1 MSEHHTHTEHGGR
14 EHDRHAHHAHEPE
27 HEPLPC
33 DGAGHEHHH
42 HTDGSCCCHRH
53 EEEFHGLDRVMAARL
68 IVSAALFVCGHIFE
82 GAEALCMAAAA
93 LIAGYDVLLAAVK
106 NVVKGS
112 FFDEYFLMSAAC
124 IAAFA
129 IGEFDE
135 GAAVMVLYRIG
146 ETCQRYAIRH
156 SRKRMF
162 SMPGVTSEPGGGRT
176 ERFITRFSR
185 VYTPVVLIMALA
197 VAVFMPVL
205 VKETTFSESVYHAL
219 TFLVLACP
227 CAIVISVPMAYFAG
241 ISAASKK
248 HVFFGSSTAV
258 DELAADKDARFEPV
272 EAGGEHCLAYR
283 GNQVVIAP
291 EGGKTPENAV
301 KIAKRTRF
309 VARENI
315 WFVIAVKAAVLIV
328 SLFGSAP
335 LWLAVFADSG
345 VTVIAILNSLRAFR
359 AGE

>member
-1 MSEHHTHTEHGGR
+1 M
-14 EHDRHAHHAHEPE
+14 
-27 HEPLPC
+27 
-33 DGAGHEHHH
+33 
-42 HTDGSCCCHRH
+42 
-53 EEEFHGLDRVMAARL
+53 
-68 IVSAALFVCGHIFE
+68 
-82 GAEALCMAAAA
+82 
-93 LIAGYDVLLAAVK
+93 
-106 NVVKGS
+106 KGS
-112 FFDEYFLMSAAC
+112 FFDEYFLMSVAC

-129 IGEFDE
+129 IGEYDE

-146 ETCQRYAIRH
+146 ETCQSYAIRH
-156 SRKRMF
+156 SRRKMF
-162 SMPGVTSEPGGGRT
+162 NMPDAAAEPGGGRT

-185 VYTPVVLIMALA
+185 VYTPIVLIMALA

-205 VKETTFSESVYHAL
+205 VKGTAFSEAVYHAL

-241 ISAASKK
+241 IGAASRK
-248 HVFFGSSTAV
+248 HIFFGSSTAV
-258 DELAADKDARFEPV
+258 DELASDKDARFEPA
-272 EAGGEHCLAYR
+272 EAGGERCLAYH

-291 EGGKTPENAV
+291 EGGKTPEDAV
-301 KIAKRTRF
+301 KIAKRTRL

-315 WFVIAVKAAVLIV
+315 WFVIAVKLAVLLV
-328 SLFGSAP
+328 SLLGSAP